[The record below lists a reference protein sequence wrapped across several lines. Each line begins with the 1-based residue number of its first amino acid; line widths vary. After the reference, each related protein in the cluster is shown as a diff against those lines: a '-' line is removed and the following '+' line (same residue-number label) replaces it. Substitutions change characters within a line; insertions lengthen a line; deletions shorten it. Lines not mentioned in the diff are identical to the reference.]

1 MSPDRDVFNLDN
13 QEFGSAEA
21 KIYSSRARGYET
33 LTASHIHPALD
44 LTPDY
49 RQKKESKGERSR

>member
-33 LTASHIHPALD
+33 LTASHIHPAR
-44 LTPDY
+44 LT
-49 RQKKESKGERSR
+49 